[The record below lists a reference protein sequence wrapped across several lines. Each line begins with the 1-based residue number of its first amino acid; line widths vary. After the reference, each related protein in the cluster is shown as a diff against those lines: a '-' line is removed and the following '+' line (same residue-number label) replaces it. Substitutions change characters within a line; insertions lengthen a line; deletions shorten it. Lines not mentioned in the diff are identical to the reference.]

1 MITAPPP
8 THHLMTLLIPSQ
20 LVSDVKLDAVEMPL
34 KPAQQLT
41 GEYAPNKDYEVRR
54 TYSRPTEDLLIR

>member
-1 MITAPPP
+1 M
-8 THHLMTLLIPSQ
+8 THLIPSQ
-20 LVSDVKLDAVEMPL
+20 LVSDVMLDAVEMPL

-54 TYSRPTEDLLIR
+54 TYSRLTEDLLIR